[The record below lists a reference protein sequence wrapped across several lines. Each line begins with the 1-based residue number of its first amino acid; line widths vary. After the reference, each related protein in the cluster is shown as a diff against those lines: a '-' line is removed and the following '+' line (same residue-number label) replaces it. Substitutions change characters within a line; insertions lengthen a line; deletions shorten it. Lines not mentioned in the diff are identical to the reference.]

1 MVTSGAADE
10 ALKADEGGIARTARA
25 AIGFEQLL
33 EGDVERMKSAQRAF
47 ARRQLTWMRRM
58 PGVELIDRTGES
70 DEAVAMSVLALLDG
84 AQSGERNGA

>member
-1 MVTSGAADE
+1 
-10 ALKADEGGIARTARA
+10 
-25 AIGFEQLL
+25 
-33 EGDVERMKSAQRAF
+33 
-47 ARRQLTWMRRM
+47 M